1 MIKNKYYFI
10 SCFILSLI
18 VSYFI
23 SYKYIN
29 FIFYY
34 IFYTFVLFIIIVSIT
49 IFPFVYYNHL
59 SEKFFIKKLKKY
71 SINDINDI
79 NGLNNN
85 FNAIVKNNNYN
96 VIKKIIE
103 NKNIESKIVIND
115 NNIYFYQI
123 FENYILSDIPFIT
136 IKIDN
141 IMEITQ
147 KNIKINLNIYEKID
161 FKCNF
166 FIINTFNSKYK
177 LLIQN
182 GKVDNFIDVLYNNYR
197 KLKF

>member
-10 SCFILSLI
+10 SCFMLSLI
-18 VSYFI
+18 LSCFI
-23 SYKYIN
+23 SYKHTN
-29 FIFYY
+29 FISYY
-34 IFYTFVLFIIIVSIT
+34 TFYTFVLFIIIVSIT
-49 IFPFVYYNHL
+49 IFPFIYYNHL

-71 SINDINDI
+71 SINDIN
-79 NGLNNN
+79 GLNNN
-85 FNAIVKNNNYN
+85 YNAIIKNNNYN

-103 NKNIESKIVIND
+103 NKNIESKIVING
-115 NNIYFYQI
+115 NNIYFYQA

-141 IMEITQ
+141 IMEIIQ
-147 KNIKINLNIYEKID
+147 KNIKINLNIREKID

-166 FIINTFNSKYK
+166 FIINTFNNEYK

-182 GKVDNFIDVLYNNYR
+182 GKVDNFIDTLYNNYK